1 MFYEA
6 RGRRRL
12 PAIVVA
18 LALLA
23 AALIGAGCGS
33 DDGDSSATAGD
44 STTSASITPPEGL
57 STDGELVVCTDPS
70 YPPLENLDENGDYV
84 GFDIDVAKAVAESW
98 GGEATFQDVA
108 FAGILP
114 ALDSGRCDVAW
125 SGLFLDPERTKTFS
139 AVPFQETAT
148 VIMVKGGNPEDI
160 NDPEDLAGKTVASQ
174 SGSNILKLAEQV
186 SQENEANGLEPSN
199 VQGYERFNEAIN
211 QLTVGR
217 ADAVFSQD
225 IDAAARQEA
234 QPGEFEVAYT
244 FPDAETFAVYYSP
257 DAPEIGEKIYES
269 MKALEAS
276 GELEQIAKDNVMPPE
291 GIKVQQPV
299 EATG

>member
-1 MFYEA
+1 VFYEA

-12 PAIVVA
+12 PAIVV
-18 LALLA
+18 ALLA

-33 DDGDSSATAGD
+33 DDGDSSTTAEED
-44 STTSASITPPEGL
+44 STTSATTTPPEGL
-57 STDGELVVCTDPS
+57 KNEGEFIVCTDPS
-70 YPPLENLDENGDYV
+70 YPPLESLDEDGNYI
-84 GFDIDVAKAVAESW
+84 GFDIDVAEAVAESW
-98 GGEATFQDVA
+98 GIEATFQDIA

-125 SGLFLDPERTKTFS
+125 SGLFLDPERTKSFS

-148 VIMVKGGNPEDI
+148 VIMVTGGNPEDI
-160 NDPEDLAGKTVASQ
+160 NTPEDLAGKTVASQ
-174 SGSNILKLAEQV
+174 SGSNILKLAEKV
-186 SQENEANGLEPSN
+186 SEENEANGLEPSN

-225 IDAAARQEA
+225 IDAAARQES

-257 DAPEIGEKIYES
+257 DAPDIGEKIYEA
-269 MKALEAS
+269 MKALEES
-276 GELEQIAKDNVMPPE
+276 GELEQLAKDNVMPPE
-291 GIKVQQPV
+291 GINVQEPV

>member
-6 RGRRRL
+6 LGRRRL
-12 PAIVVA
+12 PAIAV
-18 LALLA
+18 ALLA

-33 DDGDSSATAGD
+33 DDGGSSTTAEDSTSAT
-44 STTSASITPPEGL
+44 STPPEGL
-57 STDGELVVCTDPS
+57 KNEGEFVVCTDPS

-84 GFDIDVAKAVAESW
+84 GFDIDVAEAVAESW
-98 GGEATFQDVA
+98 GIEATFQNVA

-148 VIMVKGGNPEDI
+148 VIMVAAGNPEDI
-160 NDPEDLAGKTVASQ
+160 HSPEDLAGKTVASQ
-174 SGSNILKLAEQV
+174 SGSNILKLAEKV
-186 SQENEANGLEPSN
+186 SEENEATGLEPSN

-225 IDAAARQEA
+225 IDAAARQES
-234 QPGEFEVAYT
+234 QPGEFEVAYS

-257 DAPEIGEKIYES
+257 DAPDIGEKIYES
-269 MKALEAS
+269 MKALEES

-291 GIKVQQPV
+291 GINVQEPV

>member
-1 MFYEA
+1 VFYEA
-6 RGRRRL
+6 RGRLRL
-12 PAIVVA
+12 PAIVV
-18 LALLA
+18 ALLA

-33 DDGDSSATAGD
+33 DDDDSSPTAEAG
-44 STTSASITPPEGL
+44 STSTPPEGL
-57 STDGELVVCTDPS
+57 NNEGEFIVCTDPS
-70 YPPLENLDENGDYV
+70 YPPLESLDEDGDYI
-84 GFDIDVAKAVAESW
+84 GFDIDVAEAVAESW
-98 GGEATFQDVA
+98 GIEATFQDVA

-148 VIMVKGGNPEDI
+148 VIMVEGGNPEDI
-160 NDPEDLAGKTVASQ
+160 HTPEDLAGKTVASQ
-174 SGSNILKLAEQV
+174 SGSNILKLAEKT
-186 SQENEANGLEPSN
+186 SEENEANGLEPSN

-225 IDAAARQEA
+225 IDAAARQES

-257 DAPEIGEKIYES
+257 DAPDIGEKIYEA
-269 MKALEAS
+269 MKALEES

-291 GIKVQQPV
+291 GINVQEPV

>member
-1 MFYEA
+1 
-6 RGRRRL
+6 L
-12 PAIVVA
+12 PAIVV
-18 LALLA
+18 ALLA

-33 DDGDSSATAGD
+33 DDGDSSTTAEED
-44 STTSASITPPEGL
+44 STTSATTTPPEGL
-57 STDGELVVCTDPS
+57 KNEGEFIVCTDPS
-70 YPPLENLDENGDYV
+70 YPPLESLDEDGNYI
-84 GFDIDVAKAVAESW
+84 GFDIDVAEAVAESW
-98 GGEATFQDVA
+98 GIEATFQDIA

-125 SGLFLDPERTKTFS
+125 SGLFLDPERTKSFS

-160 NDPEDLAGKTVASQ
+160 NTPEDLAGKTVASQ
-174 SGSNILKLAEQV
+174 SGSNILKLAEKV
-186 SQENEANGLEPSN
+186 SEENEANGLEPSN

-225 IDAAARQEA
+225 IDAAARQES
-234 QPGEFEVAYT
+234 QPGEFEVAYS

-257 DAPEIGEKIYES
+257 DAPDIGEKIYEA
-269 MKALEAS
+269 MKALEES

-291 GIKVQQPV
+291 GINVQEPV

>member
-1 MFYEA
+1 VFYEA
-6 RGRRRL
+6 RASRRL
-12 PAIVVA
+12 PSIA

-23 AALIGAGCGS
+23 AGLIGAGCGS
-33 DDGDSSATAGD
+33 DDGDSSTTAGED
-44 STTSASITPPEGL
+44 STTSATTTPPEGL
-57 STDGELVVCTDPS
+57 SNEGEFVVCTDPS

-98 GGEATFQDVA
+98 GIEPTFENVA

-125 SGLFLDPERTKTFS
+125 SGLFLDPERTKSFS

-148 VIMVKGGNPEDI
+148 VIMVAGGNPEDI
-160 NDPEDLAGKTVASQ
+160 HTPEDLAGKTVASQ
-174 SGSNILKLAEQV
+174 SGSNILKLAEKV
-186 SQENEANGLEPSN
+186 SDENEAKGLEPSN
-199 VQGYERFNEAIN
+199 VQGYERFNEAIQ
-211 QLTVGR
+211 QLKVGR

-225 IDAAARQEA
+225 IDAAARQQSE
-234 QPGEFEVAYT
+234 PGEFEVAYT

-257 DAPEIGEKIYES
+257 DAPDIGEKIYES
-269 MKALEAS
+269 MKALEES
-276 GELEQIAKDNVMPPE
+276 GELKQIAEDNVMPPE
-291 GIKVQQPV
+291 GINVQQPI